1 MRIYKTKDYDALSRK
16 AASVIAAQV
25 TLKPDSVLGLA
36 TGSSPLG
43 TYKYLIERFKD
54 GELDFSEVK
63 TANLDEYRGLTR
75 ENTILCTTIYSS
87 TLILTWKTP
96 TSLTG
101 LPPMRRPKL
110 PAMIRLSAAWAV

>member
-54 GELDFSEVK
+54 G
-63 TANLDEYRGLTR
+63 T
-75 ENTILCTTIYSS
+75 
-87 TLILTWKTP
+87 
-96 TSLTG
+96 
-101 LPPMRRPKL
+101 
-110 PAMIRLSAAWAV
+110 